1 VAATSNLGPTR
12 LGGHGI
18 CFVFIE
24 GFDTLDDQSALGLAH
39 QIMFTS
45 KTPLAH

>member
-1 VAATSNLGPTR
+1 MDEQLR
-12 LGGHGI
+12 GI
-18 CFVFIE
+18 QHFIE

-45 KTPLAH
+45 KIPLAH